1 MKLGNDLNSFHSMN
15 FEDSEVLEKKKL
27 QKLQEFTKSLRQQLS
42 SSKNHVDMD
51 YEILDDLDKT
61 DLNRDADE
69 IYKSLAT
76 NNEIP

>member
-1 MKLGNDLNSFHSMN
+1 
-15 FEDSEVLEKKKL
+15 
-27 QKLQEFTKSLRQQLS
+27 
-42 SSKNHVDMD
+42 MD

-76 NNEIP
+76 NNEIPWLFYNDEEKSVSLEFANLTDIISQT

>member
-1 MKLGNDLNSFHSMN
+1 MN

-27 QKLQEFTKSLRQQLS
+27 QKLQEFTKSLRQLLS